1 MIAVAF
7 AMFAVRSAETGSVA
21 DGPIGM
27 TSRLKHQRDRYDA
40 MMRLGPNGLPP
51 LALTKA
57 LQQAAAMLGPTSP
70 TTWTFLG
77 PNWTLKGQT
86 LTDTCDGSNNPIF
99 GVSTVSGRVTAIG
112 FGSGSSTYVGTAH
125 GGV

>member
-21 DGPIGM
+21 DGPILK

-57 LQQAAAMLGPTSP
+57 LQQAAACGHTAVAH
-70 TTWTFLG
+70 
-77 PNWTLKGQT
+77 KGNFEG
-86 LTDTCDGSNNPIF
+86 DG
-99 GVSTVSGRVTAIG
+99 
-112 FGSGSSTYVGTAH
+112 
-125 GGV
+125 

>member
-21 DGPIGM
+21 DGPILK

-57 LQQAAAMLGPTSP
+57 LQQAAACGYTAVAH
-70 TTWTFLG
+70 
-77 PNWTLKGQT
+77 KGNFEG
-86 LTDTCDGSNNPIF
+86 DG
-99 GVSTVSGRVTAIG
+99 
-112 FGSGSSTYVGTAH
+112 
-125 GGV
+125 

>member
-1 MIAVAF
+1 MSKLTQSLAKGVWRGNRYLLRAVALAMIAVAF
-7 AMFAVRSAETGSVA
+7 AMFAVRPAETGSVA

-57 LQQAAAMLGPTSP
+57 LQQAAAMPGPTSP
-70 TTWTFLG
+70 TTWTFWV
-77 PNWTLKGQT
+77 PT
-86 LTDTCDGSNNPIF
+86 
-99 GVSTVSGRVTAIG
+99 GR
-112 FGSGSSTYVGTAH
+112 
-125 GGV
+125 